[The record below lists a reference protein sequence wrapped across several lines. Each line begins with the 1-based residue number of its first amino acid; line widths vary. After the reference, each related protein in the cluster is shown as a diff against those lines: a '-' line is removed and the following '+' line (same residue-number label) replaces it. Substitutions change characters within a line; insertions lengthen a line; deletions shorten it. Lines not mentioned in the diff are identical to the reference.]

1 MFYNLLYTKKPRIA
15 VDSRRIYA
23 IIKPMTEN
31 TAPTKQRIII
41 RFGKADAL
49 KYTSNLDTAKIWER
63 VLRRANLPILYTAGF
78 NTRPRIQLAAALP
91 LGITSE
97 YELLDV
103 SLKAPIPLDSLIEQL
118 KAVSPAGL
126 QIYSVKEENIR
137 NPALQTRV
145 RSGEYHV
152 QFVDP
157 VPVPLQ
163 ESVDALLAQTRIIKI
178 IEGQRRR
185 SSFDLRPLIEGIQV
199 IASDQLHL
207 HLSAGSQGS
216 VRPEDILKE
225 MNLDTVYHTV
235 HRTKLHLLD
244 ER

>member
-1 MFYNLLYTKKPRIA
+1 M
-15 VDSRRIYA
+15 S
-23 IIKPMTEN
+23 EN
-31 TAPTKQRIII
+31 TAPTKQRLII
-41 RFGKADAL
+41 RFGKTDAL

-103 SLKAPIPLDSLIEQL
+103 SLKAPIDLNPLIPQL
-118 KAVSPAGL
+118 RAVSPAGL

-145 RSGEYHV
+145 RSGEY
-152 QFVDP
+152 QVDFLDP
-157 VPVPLQ
+157 LPTPLQ
-163 ESVDALLAQTRIIKI
+163 EPVDALLQQTRIIKI

-185 SSFDLRPLIEGIQV
+185 SSFDLRPLIEDIQV
-199 IASDQLHL
+199 IRQDQLHL
-207 HLSAGSQGS
+207 HLSAGNQGS

-225 MNLDTVYHTV
+225 MGLDSYYHRV